1 MFSNQSEFTDEV
13 QAKVLGLSLPS
24 SRRRR
29 RCTYTRRPRPIRENF
44 PSTEGHTILGTNA
57 SARKYTQ
64 ILAQISAE
72 IFHQLPASFQTVMS
86 SRQPSPGQL
95 SQNASQVGRLQ
106 FKAKQP
112 HIGGGLAQESD
123 NMKYMAKYK
132 ELKRK
137 VRETELVC
145 TPTLS

>member
-1 MFSNQSEFTDEV
+1 
-13 QAKVLGLSLPS
+13 
-24 SRRRR
+24 
-29 RCTYTRRPRPIRENF
+29 
-44 PSTEGHTILGTNA
+44 
-57 SARKYTQ
+57 
-64 ILAQISAE
+64 
-72 IFHQLPASFQTVMS
+72 MS

-95 SQNASQVGRLQ
+95 NAGQNASQVGRLQ

-137 VRETELVC
+137 VRETELDNDKLHYKV
-145 TPTLS
+145 LQAKRNIQRMKLERA